1 MVKRFDIYLY
11 NLDDVPSE
19 EAKNTRPC
27 VVVSPDEINSAL
39 ESVIVAPLSSPGTPC
54 PTRIPFVFLGE
65 QRVVVADQIRTVD
78 RSRLVKKIGSL
89 SGKSK
94 DRVLRIIREMF
105 AD

>member
-1 MVKRFDIYLY
+1 MVKRFEIYLFS
-11 NLDDVPSE
+11 LDDVPSD

-27 VVVSPDEINSAL
+27 VVVSPDEMNNAL
-39 ESVIVAPLSSPGTPC
+39 ESVIVAPLSSPGTSC

-78 RSRLVKKIGSL
+78 QERLVKKIGSL

-94 DRVLRIIREMF
+94 DRVLRILREMF